1 MASDRAF
8 GPIGKKWRKHDS
20 IFLPN
25 QYKEIFS
32 KSGKTL
38 LLGEDFNLYNF
49 KELFKN
55 ISGKIQK
62 LKISQIRR
70 VYCIEGIFNYSYNYT
85 SDYVSV
91 NLKEDFANLPLVES
105 VTMAIS
111 NKIKDEKINDIKKL
125 LTKNGHKEGTKIGD
139 FYNSLNK

>member
-8 GPIGKKWRKHDS
+8 GQVEKILRKHDS
-20 IFLPN
+20 IFLPDE
-25 QYKEIFS
+25 YKVIFS

-55 ISGKIQK
+55 ISGKIQN

-85 SDYVSV
+85 SDNVSI
-91 NLKEDFANLPLVES
+91 NLKEDFANLPLVEY
-105 VTMAIS
+105 VTMGIS
-111 NKIKDEKINDIKKL
+111 NKIKDKKSMISR
-125 LTKNGHKEGTKIGD
+125 N
-139 FYNSLNK
+139 Y